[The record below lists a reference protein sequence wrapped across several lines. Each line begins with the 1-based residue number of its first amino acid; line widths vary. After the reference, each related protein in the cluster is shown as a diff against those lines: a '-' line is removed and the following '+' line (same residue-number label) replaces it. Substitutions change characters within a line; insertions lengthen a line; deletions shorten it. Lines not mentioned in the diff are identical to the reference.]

1 MWMDDKDYDDIR
13 LCECTLRHM
22 LEDKSEDDAFK
33 LLTIIN
39 NYILDVRREQREIE
53 RRLTGGRFA
62 K

>member
-33 LLTIIN
+33 LLTVIN
-39 NYILDVRREQREIE
+39 NYILELRRTQREVE
-53 RRLTGGRFA
+53 RRLEGRW
-62 K
+62 KK

>member
-39 NYILDVRREQREIE
+39 NYILERRRTQREVE
-53 RRLTGGRFA
+53 RRLEGRWQ

>member
-39 NYILDVRREQREIE
+39 NYILELRRTQREVE
-53 RRLTGGRFA
+53 RRLEGRW
-62 K
+62 KK

>member
-33 LLTIIN
+33 LLTLIN
-39 NYILDVRREQREIE
+39 NYILELRRTQREVE
-53 RRLTGGRFA
+53 RRLEGRW
-62 K
+62 KK

>member
-39 NYILDVRREQREIE
+39 NYILELRRTQREVE
-53 RRLTGGRFA
+53 RRLEGRWQ

>member
-39 NYILDVRREQREIE
+39 NYILELRRTQREVE
-53 RRLTGGRFA
+53 RRLEGRW
-62 K
+62 KE